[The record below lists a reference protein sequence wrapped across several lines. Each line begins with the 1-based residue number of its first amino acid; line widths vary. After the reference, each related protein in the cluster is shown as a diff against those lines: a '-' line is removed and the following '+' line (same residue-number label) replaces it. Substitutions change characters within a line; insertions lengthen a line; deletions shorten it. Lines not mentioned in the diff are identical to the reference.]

1 MADLT
6 YKTFSGETNVVSQAE
21 FNAMDLTSVPV
32 GTIYK
37 VAGEI
42 EEGDLSPSVV
52 SKTATAVTITDITGA
67 TSGTVANDKLALLQ
81 GNANNYIVKDDKKY
95 DRSSQRT
102 AADSLTYVYNG
113 YLSGR
118 ELQEAI
124 EITVSTKAWVLN
136 SDKLLTDRTIANG
149 KIGGVSV
156 KADFADGLE
165 VANLDGNLS
174 IYGALD
180 ADIAG
185 RASKRPITPTNL
197 NKAVLAALTDGEKI
211 TPTEEQQTT
220 FKTAW
225 GITTAAAL
233 ADVEMSDEGA
243 GNAIARYTA
252 DGQLVVTKDPSADT
266 EVANKKYVDGVAPKY
281 GTTLPDP
288 TNAAYKVGCS
298 FLNTKTGGLY
308 LLVASGDANNRS
320 WQLQTTLEKP
330 QWRNTLPHVDNTQEV
345 DSSKVLFTK
354 VTMATT
360 DTTNFPGMNGKSVTV
375 TGYSANGFASG
386 TIVCDET
393 GTDIKYSPCFIG
405 SITTTRASGILIK
418 GTNSVA
424 IVNEDNPS
432 VTFTYEYLW

>member
-32 GTIYK
+32 GAIYK
-37 VAGEI
+37 IAGEI

-67 TSGTVANDKLALLQ
+67 TSGTITNDNLALLQ
-81 GNANNYIVKDDKKY
+81 GNANNYIVKDGKKY
-95 DRSSQRT
+95 DRSSERT
-102 AADSLTYVYNG
+102 TADSLTYVYNG

-136 SDKLLTDRTIANG
+136 ADKLLTDRTIANG

-156 KADFADGLE
+156 KADFTDGLE

-220 FKTAW
+220 FKTTW

-233 ADVEMSDEGA
+233 TDIEMSDEGA

-308 LLVASGDANNRS
+308 LLVALGDANNRS

-330 QWRNTLPHVDNTQEV
+330 QWCNTLPHVNNTQEV
-345 DSSKVLFTK
+345 DSS
-354 VTMATT
+354 
-360 DTTNFPGMNGKSVTV
+360 
-375 TGYSANGFASG
+375 
-386 TIVCDET
+386 
-393 GTDIKYSPCFIG
+393 
-405 SITTTRASGILIK
+405 
-418 GTNSVA
+418 
-424 IVNEDNPS
+424 
-432 VTFTYEYLW
+432 